1 MTIVVNAIL
10 IFFFFSIEM
19 QLIFAYKVG
28 FGICLG
34 MALMIFSSNLIL
46 ILAAHCFHRK
56 RLKTMLNYD
65 YYSYIIRITFITWQ
79 RYIVI

>member
-1 MTIVVNAIL
+1 
-10 IFFFFSIEM
+10 M

-56 RLKTMLNYD
+56 RLKTMLNC
-65 YYSYIIRITFITWQ
+65 IIIHQLESLLQHRG
-79 RYIVI
+79 